1 VPIGPLAFA
10 LLFVALALLDGWLA
24 MPLAMSVP
32 MADDVVGVVP
42 GAWPAS
48 FASYGT
54 AWVLHA
60 LSTPAAPR
68 TPAPSSTQR
77 LVAH

>member
-1 VPIGPLAFA
+1 M
-10 LLFVALALLDGWLA
+10 ALALLDGWLA
-24 MPLAMSVP
+24 MPPAMP
-32 MADDVVGVVP
+32 LPEADGAVP

-54 AWVLHA
+54 GAVLHA
-60 LSTPAAPR
+60 VSTPATPR